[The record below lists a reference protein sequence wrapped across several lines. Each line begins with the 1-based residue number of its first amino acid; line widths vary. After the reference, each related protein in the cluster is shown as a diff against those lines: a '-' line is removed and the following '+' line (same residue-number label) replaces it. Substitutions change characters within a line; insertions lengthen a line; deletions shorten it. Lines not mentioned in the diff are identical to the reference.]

1 MTRILGLDYGKK
13 RIGMAISD
21 ESEIIAMP
29 LGVIQVKSRQQV
41 ISDLQQVCADKNVEK
56 IVVGMPLNMN
66 GTKGESAERVML
78 FVKQIG
84 EQISLPFELWDERL
98 SSKAAERVLIESDV
112 SRSRRKEVI
121 DKLAAQIVLQSYL
134 DAKI

>member
-1 MTRILGLDYGKK
+1 MPRILGLDYGKR

-29 LGVIQVKSRQQV
+29 LGVIQVKSQRQV

-56 IVVGMPLNMN
+56 IVVGMPFNMD
-66 GTKGESAERVML
+66 GTKGESAARVML
-78 FVKQIG
+78 FVKQVV
-84 EQISLPFELWDERL
+84 EPISLPSELWDERL
-98 SSKAAERVLIESDV
+98 SSKAAERVLIESNV

>member
-1 MTRILGLDYGKK
+1 MPRILGLDYGTR

-29 LGVIQVKSRQQV
+29 LDVIQVKNQRQV

-56 IVVGMPLNMN
+56 ILVGMPFNMD

-78 FVKQIG
+78 FVKQIV
-84 EQISLPFELWDERL
+84 EQISLPIELWDERL
-98 SSKAAERVLIESDV
+98 SSKSAERLLIESGV
-112 SRSRRKEVI
+112 RRSRRKEVI

-134 DAKI
+134 DAKV